1 MGTQAMS
8 QVITMQWKGGAG
20 ARRSRGFSLLEL
32 LVVLAIIAIIAGM
45 LMVAFGPASREK
57 QLARIKSSR
66 EEVITAIEEYHAKR
80 GFYPPT
86 PADAQGRP
94 ILDKSIL
101 YFELVGT
108 RFDDVD
114 KKYNSLDGKEHVLLA
129 KLQEFFGT
137 AVAFSNSGRRA
148 EDSQNFYRNLRD
160 DGRSDHPDALTIGL
174 DFEVLSVPVKS
185 GNNPV
190 LRWKYNSLN
199 PTNNPG
205 RYDLWVEWDQIK
217 KTEIIG
223 NW

>member
-1 MGTQAMS
+1 MS
-8 QVITMQWKGGAG
+8 QVITMQWNNGAG
-20 ARRSRGFSLLEL
+20 ARRSCGFSLLEL

-108 RFDDVD
+108 RFDDAD
-114 KKYNSLDGKEHVLLA
+114 KKYHSLDGKEHVALGDL
-129 KLQEFFGT
+129 KTVFGVD
-137 AVAFSNSGRRA
+137 VAFSNSGRRA
-148 EDSQNFYRNLRD
+148 DDSQNFYRNLRN
-160 DGRSDHPDALTIGL
+160 DGRSDHPDALKSGV

-190 LRWKYNSLN
+190 LLWKYNSLN